1 LNSRSRHIIAYFP
14 LLGYNNLVGMKKIN
28 IRKTYYL
35 IRHRYLTMNNM
46 VIAVALIIG
55 AGWAW
60 GSVQMMQRNF
70 DLQKE
75 IDDKKRQLVLI
86 QLQTD
91 MLGYEQRY
99 FNSSEYQELAI
110 RERMGLAMP
119 GEKVLIL
126 PPNSTAAQK
135 ADQLI
140 SNDTTSQ
147 KITAPPSNFELW
159 MNFLFGTRE
168 G

>member
-1 LNSRSRHIIAYFP
+1 MNSRSRHIIAYFY

-46 VIAVALIIG
+46 VIVVALIIG

-75 IDDKKRQLVLI
+75 IDDKRRQQVLI
-86 QLQTD
+86 QLQAD

-99 FNSSEYQELAI
+99 FSSSEYQELAI
-110 RERMGLAMP
+110 RERMGLVMP

-140 SNDTTSQ
+140 SNDSSSQ
-147 KITAPPSNFELW
+147 EATAVPSNFELW

-168 G
+168 R

>member
-1 LNSRSRHIIAYFP
+1 MNSRSRHIIAYFY

-46 VIAVALIIG
+46 VIVVALIIG

-75 IDDKKRQLVLI
+75 IDDKKRQQVLI
-86 QLQTD
+86 QLQAD

-99 FNSSEYQELAI
+99 FSSSEYQELAI

-126 PPNSTAAQK
+126 PPNTTAAQK

-140 SNDTTSQ
+140 SNDSSSQ
-147 KITAPPSNFELW
+147 EATVPPSNFELW

-168 G
+168 

>member
-1 LNSRSRHIIAYFP
+1 
-14 LLGYNNLVGMKKIN
+14 MKKTN

-35 IRHRYLTMNNM
+35 IRHRYLTMNNV

-70 DLQKE
+70 ALQKE
-75 IDDKKRQLVLI
+75 VDDKKRQLVLI
-86 QLQTD
+86 QLQAD

-99 FNSSEYQELAI
+99 YNSSEYQELAI
-110 RERMGLAMP
+110 RERMGKVMP
-119 GEKVLIL
+119 DEKVLVL
-126 PPNSTAAQK
+126 PPNSSAAKK

-140 SNDTTSQ
+140 SNDTVAADN
-147 KITAPPSNFELW
+147 TAPPSNFELW
-159 MNFLFGTRE
+159 MNFLFG
-168 G
+168 GSKQ